1 MNQAA
6 ASAEARPAASCGC
19 LCCEIQ
25 RLVEHMFRLPE
36 PTRQHLRN
44 SRIEFLKAIRSLV
57 DERIA
62 QLSRV
67 EIKGTKVPVE

>member
-1 MNQAA
+1 MNQATGN
-6 ASAEARPAASCGC
+6 EGGRPAAGCGC
-19 LCCEIQ
+19 LCCEVQ

-44 SRIEFLKAIRSLV
+44 SRIEFLKAIRSLI

-62 QLSRV
+62 QLSRAESRGARIAV
-67 EIKGTKVPVE
+67 E

>member
-1 MNQAA
+1 MNQATA
-6 ASAEARPAASCGC
+6 GEGGRPAGGTC
-19 LCCEIQ
+19 LCCEVQ
-25 RLVEHMFRLPE
+25 RLVEQMFRLPE

-44 SRIEFLKAIRSLV
+44 SQIEFLKAIRSLI

-67 EIKGTKVPVE
+67 EPKGTKVPVE

>member
-1 MNQAA
+1 MNQAT
-6 ASAEARPAASCGC
+6 ASEAGRPAAVEGC
-19 LCCEIQ
+19 LCWEVQ
-25 RLVEHMFRLPE
+25 RLLMQMFRLPE

-44 SRIEFLKAIRSLV
+44 SRIEFLKAIRSLI

-67 EIKGTKVPVE
+67 ETKGTKVAVE